1 MANDLSAKLL
11 RPHLGAGA
19 QKTGLVA
26 VRSFRSVILTRHVTP
41 IATWEWGAEGTAPAT
56 HHAFVVSAD
65 GDGIPLNGQT
75 SAALFLTA
83 NARVTIPWQRHAD
96 VIVGW
101 VPPAALAEFA
111 DVAPDDATPIADSLL
126 VRGLASFATT
136 LVPGPLEPSSIAR
149 YAIER
154 LLVEMAFATLLDQN
168 SAQTPDRAPAS
179 LLERSRAL
187 LLAHR
192 SEREYST
199 TQLARE
205 LHVSVRQVQRAFADV
220 GTTPGDALRRNRV
233 DLAVELLRHP
243 EYRPLAIDEVAAH
256 AGFNNSLQLR
266 RALQAEG
273 MPSPSRLRA
282 GEPVG

>member
-1 MANDLSAKLL
+1 MANDLSTKLL

-41 IATWEWGAEGTAPAT
+41 IAPWEWGGALPAPLT
-56 HHAFVVSAD
+56 HHAFVIAAD
-65 GDGIPLNGQT
+65 GEGVPFGDT
-75 SAALFLTA
+75 ARAAVFLTA
-83 NARVTIPWQRHAD
+83 NARVTIPWRRHAD

-101 VPPAALAEFA
+101 IPPTALAEFA
-111 DVAPDDATPIADSLL
+111 DVAPEDATPIDDSLL
-126 VRGLASFATT
+126 VRGLTSFATT
-136 LVPGPLEPSSIAR
+136 LVPGSLDPSSIGR

-168 SAQTPDRAPAS
+168 SARTPDRAPAS

-192 SEREYST
+192 SEREYGT

-220 GTTPGDALRRNRV
+220 GTTPGDVLRRNRV

-243 EYRPLAIDEVAAH
+243 DYRPLPIEEIAAH
-256 AGFNNSLQLR
+256 AGFNNSLQMR

-282 GEPVG
+282 GEPVH